1 MTSGRLPLFMLDLLV
16 PIVSKLV
23 SIVPIPDPVSM
34 LKAVSVARTMSA
46 EAPSTKLTSS
56 FVVVN
61 AAVALDV
68 VIENLSA
75 V

>member
-1 MTSGRLPLFMLDLLV
+1 MNPSV
-16 PIVSKLV
+16 PIISGSI
-23 SIVPIPDPVSM
+23 SIVPIPDPVSI

-46 EAPSTKLTSS
+46 EAPSTKLTLS

-61 AAVALDV
+61 AAVALNV